1 MDSTQGGQL
10 HSGDSI
16 DQVLSHEVK
25 ELGTHI
31 LVCEVSY
38 SAPGKSKMN
47 FRKFFKFN
55 VMKPL
60 DVKTKFYNAEVSTKD
75 ILISKSVALDF
86 LIEIRAL
93 VYPEYL
99 A

>member
-1 MDSTQGGQL
+1 
-10 HSGDSI
+10 
-16 DQVLSHEVK
+16 
-25 ELGTHI
+25 
-31 LVCEVSY
+31 
-38 SAPGKSKMN
+38 
-47 FRKFFKFN
+47 
-55 VMKPL
+55 MKPL